1 MELLYHFLS
10 KSLYTDFFWAMGA
23 EEAKADILHWNGTF
37 DKSAPLFINIFK
49 IILLCT
55 FSGQSNEVTPECR
68 GHLSACKG
76 RERRRSVC
84 TADIHSPDLSI
95 RYKMKIHVCLNEVI
109 QSTLGYATS
118 LRQRGQ
124 GR

>member
-1 MELLYHFLS
+1 
-10 KSLYTDFFWAMGA
+10 MGA
-23 EEAKADILHWNGTF
+23 EEAKADILHWNGT
-37 DKSAPLFINIFK
+37 IFHQSFENNFVMY
-49 IILLCT
+49 C
-55 FSGQSNEVTPECR
+55 SGQSNEVTPECR